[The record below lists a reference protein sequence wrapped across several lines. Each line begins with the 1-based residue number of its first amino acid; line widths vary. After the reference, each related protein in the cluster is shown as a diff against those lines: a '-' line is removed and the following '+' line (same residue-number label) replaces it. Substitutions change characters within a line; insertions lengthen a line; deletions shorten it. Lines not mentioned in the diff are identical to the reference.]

1 MSRYASEKEI
11 EKLVRA
17 FEACEIGE
25 NEFKHRQHLAVAIWY
40 VQKLGPEAA
49 LHRMRTGLIRFL
61 EHHDVDGGKY
71 SERVTVFWIER
82 VVEQLDA
89 LDVGVSL
96 VEGCNTVV
104 ESLTEPEVME
114 RGAKLVQ
121 NAQREI

>member
-1 MSRYASEKEI
+1 MSPYASEKEI
-11 EKLVRA
+11 ENLVRA
-17 FEACEIGE
+17 FEACEIDK
-25 NEFKHRQHLAVAIWY
+25 NEFKHREHLTVAIWY

-49 LHRMRTGLIRFL
+49 LHRMRTGLMRFL
-61 EHHDVDGGKY
+61 EHHDVDRAKY

-82 VVEQLDA
+82 IVEQFEA

-96 VEGCNTVV
+96 VEGCNRVV
-104 ESLTEPEVME
+104 ASLTEAEVME